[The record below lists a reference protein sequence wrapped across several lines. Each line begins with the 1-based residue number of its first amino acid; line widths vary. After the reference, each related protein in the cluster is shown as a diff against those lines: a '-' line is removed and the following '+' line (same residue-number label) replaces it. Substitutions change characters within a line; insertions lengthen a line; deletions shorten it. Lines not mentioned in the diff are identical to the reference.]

1 MSHFDRAMLL
11 LDGDEAGRQGT
22 EIIGEVLAARMPA
35 HIISLQDGVQPDG
48 LAPGEI
54 QRLVRSYV
62 DESSTGAA
70 GRVVLLDA
78 PEGAAHR

>member
-1 MSHFDRAMLL
+1 M
-11 LDGDEAGRQGT
+11 GG
-22 EIIGEVLAARMPA
+22 VLAARMSV
-35 HIISLQDGVQPDG
+35 HTISLQDDVQPDG
-48 LAPGEI
+48 LVPGEI

-78 PEGAAHR
+78 PEGAAHW

>member
-1 MSHFDRAMLL
+1 VSHFDRAML

-22 EIIGEVLAARMPA
+22 AIIGGVLAARMSV
-35 HIISLQDGVQPDG
+35 HTISLQDGVQPDG

-70 GRVVLLDA
+70 GRFVLLDA